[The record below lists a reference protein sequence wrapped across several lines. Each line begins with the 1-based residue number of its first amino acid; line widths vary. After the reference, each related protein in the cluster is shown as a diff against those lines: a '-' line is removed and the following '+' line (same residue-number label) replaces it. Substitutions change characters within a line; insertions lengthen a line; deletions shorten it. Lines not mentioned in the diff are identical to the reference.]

1 MPYGAKVNTPDF
13 GSGNPRSNRGGA
25 TKKYPRGVMVAAID
39 SKSIAVWRA
48 GSIPAVG
55 TKTDRADSRILLNNK
70 TGDTM
75 YIKRL
80 ELLNFQVIEKF
91 EADFDGAVYFVTGD
105 NELGK
110 STLLKA
116 IGALLTGQRDDVL
129 RNGASKGFAK
139 MVVGDDGEEYDV
151 QLSFTEANPRGTL
164 TIKQKTTGMATNNV
178 SMLQRIFGYQDFD
191 AVEFSRW
198 SETAEGRRK
207 QIAVVKSLLPEKV
220 RNRIAEIDETVT
232 TMKAERTGINRDVK
246 TFAALYESIEKQ
258 LAPGDVEKYAA
269 PVDVTSLI
277 ERQKTNAQLI
287 EKAKSVRAM
296 LAQRIEQIAAIPG
309 RIEAEKVKAVET
321 SKVYAD
327 KVAAAK
333 AAYEQALDE
342 QRAAETKIA
351 ETYKAIVAGIES
363 EKADL
368 ENRKANAE
376 DWLKRYEANNPEKTD
391 VPALLADAE
400 AHNKRYN
407 LVCQFKEKK
416 QQYEAVKS
424 KAEKMDSEIDKL
436 ASERA
441 GLIASAE
448 LPIAGLSFT
457 DDGLTL
463 NGVPFVPGKVSDSQ
477 TMEIA
482 AKLVIASNPK
492 VKVFRIARGESLGQ
506 KRLETIIDIARRNG
520 FQGFIEQVQRGQTEM
535 MVEEYTER

>member
-1 MPYGAKVNTPDF
+1 
-13 GSGNPRSNRGGA
+13 
-25 TKKYPRGVMVAAID
+25 
-39 SKSIAVWRA
+39 
-48 GSIPAVG
+48 
-55 TKTDRADSRILLNNK
+55 
-70 TGDTM
+70 M

-80 ELLNFQVIEKF
+80 ELLNFQVIEQF
-91 EADFDGAVYFVTGD
+91 SADFDGTVYFVTGD

-258 LAPGDVEKYAA
+258 LDPGDVEKYDA
-269 PVDVTSLI
+269 PVDVTELM

-296 LAQRIEQIAAIPG
+296 LAQRTEQLAAIPD
-309 RIEAEKVKAVET
+309 REKAIRKAHT
-321 SKVYAD
+321 DAT
-327 KVAAAK
+327 VAAKKALQEAQ
-333 AAYEQALDE
+333 AAYRYAMD
-342 QRAAETKIA
+342 AAHNEM
-351 ETYKAIVAGIES
+351 
-363 EKADL
+363 EKAL
-368 ENRKANAE
+368 EALETERKDYTDRKTNAE
-376 DWLKRYEANNPEKTD
+376 QWLAKYEQKNPEKTN

-416 QQYEAVKS
+416 QQYEAVKA
-424 KAEKMDSEIDKL
+424 KAEKMDSDIDKL

-477 TMEIA
+477 SMEIA

>member
-1 MPYGAKVNTPDF
+1 
-13 GSGNPRSNRGGA
+13 
-25 TKKYPRGVMVAAID
+25 
-39 SKSIAVWRA
+39 
-48 GSIPAVG
+48 
-55 TKTDRADSRILLNNK
+55 
-70 TGDTM
+70 M

-258 LAPGDVEKYAA
+258 LDPGDVEKYDA
-269 PVDVTSLI
+269 PVDVTELM

-296 LAQRIEQIAAIPG
+296 WAQRTEQLAAIPE
-309 RIEAEKVKAVET
+309 REKAIRKAHTDATVAAEKALQEAQSAYRSAMDAAHNEMEKALEALEAERKDYTDRKTNAEQWL
-321 SKVYAD
+321 
-327 KVAAAK
+327 AK
-333 AAYEQALDE
+333 YEQ
-342 QRAAETKIA
+342 
-351 ETYKAIVAGIES
+351 
-363 EKADL
+363 
-368 ENRKANAE
+368 
-376 DWLKRYEANNPEKTD
+376 NNPEKTD

-416 QQYEAVKS
+416 QQYEAVKA
-424 KAEKMDSEIDKL
+424 KAEKMDSDIDKL

>member
-1 MPYGAKVNTPDF
+1 
-13 GSGNPRSNRGGA
+13 
-25 TKKYPRGVMVAAID
+25 
-39 SKSIAVWRA
+39 
-48 GSIPAVG
+48 
-55 TKTDRADSRILLNNK
+55 
-70 TGDTM
+70 M
-75 YIKRL
+75 YIKKL
-80 ELLNFQVIEKF
+80 ELLNFQVIEQF
-91 EADFDGAVYFVTGD
+91 SAEFDGTVYFVTGD

-164 TIKQKTTGMATNNV
+164 TIKQKSNGLQTNNV

-207 QIAVVKSLLPEKV
+207 QIAVVKSLLPEAV

-232 TMKAERTGINRDVK
+232 SLKSERTGVNRDVK
-246 TFAALYESIEKQ
+246 TYAALYESIEKQ

-269 PVDVTSLI
+269 PVDVTELM

-287 EKAKSVRAM
+287 EKAKTVRAAV
-296 LAQRIEQIAAIPG
+296 AQRTQQLAEIPT
-309 RIEAEKVKAVET
+309 RMKAVDERLT
-321 SKVYAD
+321 SEKQTIRD
-327 KVAAAK
+327 TIAAAK
-333 AAYEQALDE
+333 AAYEKALADAS
-342 QRAAETKIA
+342 AALGKC
-351 ETYKAIVAGIES
+351 
-363 EKADL
+363 EKAHND
-368 ENRKANAE
+368 EIAAIEAERKEFAERKANGE
-376 DWLKRYEANNPEKTD
+376 SWLAKYEANNPEKTD
-391 VPALLADAE
+391 VPALLEQAE
-400 AHNKRYN
+400 AHNKKYN
-407 LVCQFKEKK
+407 LVCQYREK
-416 QQYEAVKS
+416 QREYESVKAH
-424 KAEKMDSEIDKL
+424 AEKMDADIDKL
-436 ASERA
+436 ANERA
-441 GLIASAE
+441 GLIASAK

-482 AKLVIASNPK
+482 AKLVIASNPT

-520 FQGFIEQVQRGQTEM
+520 FQGFLECVVRGQEEM
-535 MVEEYTER
+535 HIEEYTEFQKKQ